1 MTNLIS
7 LGPLL
12 RMARDTVANPR
23 EGAETVLALGLPRQ
37 ALWLAFA
44 LVIVLSMLMGD
55 ILYLLAGLP
64 QGGPLTGPMGAS
76 PLVLGGLQAAFLYL
90 MAHAITAFGR
100 MFGGNGRFPEAL
112 TLIVWLQ
119 FIFLCV
125 QVVQL
130 VALLAVPPLAGL
142 ITILALGLFLWLLVN
157 FIAALHGFTSLGMV
171 FVMTI
176 LSAFALLFC
185 LSLVLTL
192 LGVTFGG
199 DPNGL

>member
-1 MTNLIS
+1 MTHLIS

-23 EGAETVLALGLPRQ
+23 EGAGTVLALGLPRQ
-37 ALWLAFA
+37 ALWLSFA
-44 LVIVLSMLMGD
+44 LVIVLSMLLGD
-55 ILYLLAGLP
+55 ILYLMADLP
-64 QGGPLTGPMGAS
+64 DAGPLTGPLGAS
-76 PLVLGGLQAAFLYL
+76 PVMMGLLQAGFLWL
-90 MAHAITAFGR
+90 MAHAITAIGR
-100 MFGGNGRFPEAL
+100 LFGGTGRFEEAL

-130 VALLAVPPLAGL
+130 LALVMLPPLAGL

-171 FVMTI
+171 AVMTLLSGFAI
-176 LSAFALLFC
+176 LFV

-192 LGVTFGG
+192 LGITFGTV
-199 DPNGL
+199 

>member
-1 MTNLIS
+1 MTHIIS

-44 LVIVLSMLMGD
+44 LVIVLSMLLGD

-76 PLVLGGLQAAFLYL
+76 PVIMGALQAGFLYL
-90 MAHAITAFGR
+90 MAHAITHIGR
-100 MFGGNGRFPEAL
+100 LFGGTGRFEEAL
-112 TLIVWLQ
+112 ALIIWLQ

-130 VALLAVPPLAGL
+130 IALVALPPVAGL

-171 FVMTI
+171 AVMTI
-176 LSAFALLFC
+176 VSAFAVLFA
-185 LSLVLTL
+185 LSLLLTL
-192 LGVTFGG
+192 LGITFGTV
-199 DPNGL
+199 

>member
-1 MTNLIS
+1 MSHIIS

-23 EGAETVLALGLPRQ
+23 EGAETVLALGLPRR

-44 LVIVLSMLMGD
+44 LVIVLSMLLGD

-76 PLVLGGLQAAFLYL
+76 PVVMGGLQAGFLYL
-90 MAHAITAFGR
+90 MAHAITQIGR
-100 MFGGNGRFPEAL
+100 LFGGTGRFEEAL
-112 TLIVWLQ
+112 ALIIWLQ

-130 VALLAVPPLAGL
+130 IALVALPPVAGL

-171 FVMTI
+171 AVMTI
-176 LSAFALLFC
+176 LSAFALLFA

-192 LGVTFGG
+192 LGLTFGTV
-199 DPNGL
+199 